1 MNLNK
6 VLIALALGFALTA
19 CTSKDE
25 AANYPIAM
33 LAILM
38 VSNCTISHCRTG

>member
-25 AANYPIAM
+25 AANSA
-33 LAILM
+33 AEAAADAAEKAAEAAGT
-38 VSNCTISHCRTG
+38 N